1 MGFFDS
7 FSDMLEAALPWSSA
21 EAEAQKEEEEE
32 DSKVCLFFVSGR
44 HKRMETG
51 CECVKFICMSFPWQR
66 WSGSQQAGNER
77 TEAESAEP

>member
-44 HKRMETG
+44 HKRTETG
-51 CECVKFICMSFPWQR
+51 YEC
-66 WSGSQQAGNER
+66 
-77 TEAESAEP
+77 